1 MCLKEINLNFIYLD
15 GKTIPL
21 ASKYVPNVPS
31 LLDAMA
37 EENIFDYL
45 SLALVKFQNH
55 IIKVKID
62 SL

>member
-1 MCLKEINLNFIYLD
+1 MNFIYLD